1 MISDKKSDESL
12 IEILNELTNEQKLQ
26 ISKIIY
32 ANGPGSFMGTK
43 VSYIILK
50 TFSMVKECE
59 FYAISGFELNG
70 NGAIKANKALSF
82 VKTGDEILLQ
92 KADPKEFEL
101 PLNLDVLNLNLDTLP
116 NYVIQAV

>member
-1 MISDKKSDESL
+1 MRSEKKSDESL
-12 IEILNELTNEQKLQ
+12 IEILDQILNKENLK

-50 TFSMVKECE
+50 TLSMVKGCE
-59 FYAISGFELNG
+59 FYSVSGFELNE
-70 NGAIKANKALSF
+70 NAPIRANKALSF
-82 VKTGDEILLQ
+82 VKQGDEILLK
-92 KADPKEFEL
+92 KAEVGEFAL
-101 PLNLDVLNLNLDTLP
+101 PLNLSILNLNLDTLP

>member
-82 VKTGDEILLQ
+82 AKIGDEILLQ
-92 KADPKEFEL
+92 KAEPKEFEL

>member
-43 VSYIILK
+43 VSYIVLK

-92 KADPKEFEL
+92 KAEPKEFEL

>member
-43 VSYIILK
+43 VSYIVLK
-50 TFSMVKECE
+50 TFSIVKECE
-59 FYAISGFELNG
+59 FYAISGFELNE

-92 KADPKEFEL
+92 KAEPKEFEL